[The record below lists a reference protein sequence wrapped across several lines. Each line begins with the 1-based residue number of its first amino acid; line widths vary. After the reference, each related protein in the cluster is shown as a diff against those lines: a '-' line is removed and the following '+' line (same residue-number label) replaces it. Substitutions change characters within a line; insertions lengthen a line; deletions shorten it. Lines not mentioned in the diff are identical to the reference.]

1 MAPIRVNTGSGIDP
15 KMVDQLVEIQKEPIK
30 QLESRKKVLADE
42 QRQFN
47 ELKGLVSTL
56 GTTLNGMRTRA
67 DFYKLKVVSS
77 HPDIIEGTVDNNAP
91 IGNFELE
98 VRHLAKANKLL
109 TQSFPDKDQTPV
121 GFGYMSIETENGD
134 SFDVDIDPDNS
145 TLQDVAIQINSM
157 AKGVKAIVINTK
169 EGIEDSE
176 EDNYRLIVISEQ
188 SGKEAK
194 ITIDPDTTY
203 LEFKEQVTGR
213 NLEMLFEDVKV
224 YNETNKVTDLFP
236 GLILDVKREEPGTK
250 INVKIDYDVEKTM
263 DVIKKFVETY
273 NKVNEFIDK
282 QFQLDP
288 TTNKAGVLS
297 KDNSLRTLRRAL
309 QSSIQFSV
317 PGKKYQTLADAGIS
331 TDPKTGGLKYD
342 ETKVKQAL
350 TEDYP
355 GVAKLFIQSDESTG
369 LGIRMSDSVRAIQNQ
384 QSGVISSKER
394 EYKRILDNFD
404 KDIAFKT
411 RHAKQREEAIRRQF
425 TVVEQLINGMN
436 AQGQVLQQRL
446 GAPAPEQM

>member
-30 QLESRKKVLADE
+30 QLENRKKVLVDE

-98 VRHLAKANKLL
+98 VRHLAKSNKLL

-121 GFGYMSIETENGD
+121 GFGYMSVETENGD

-176 EDNYRLIVISEQ
+176 EDNFRLIVISEQ

-282 QFQLDP
+282 QFQLDQA
-288 TTNKAGVLS
+288 TNKAGALS

-355 GVAKLFIQSDESTG
+355 GVAKLFIQTDESTG

-384 QSGVISSKER
+384 QSGVLPSKER

-411 RHAKQREEAIRRQF
+411 RHAKQREDAIRRQF

-446 GAPAPEQM
+446 GAPAPE